1 MQEISNGDFQRIN
14 ANAAAQRA
22 LTGGKKIIKRERRR
36 HRFAHL
42 RQKGVRKING
52 VLGHEHIP
60 LAKKQARSLA

>member
-14 ANAAAQRA
+14 ANTAAQRA
-22 LTGGKKIIKRERRR
+22 LTDGKKIIKRERRR

-42 RQKGVRKING
+42 RQKGVREING